1 MNCLICGTVRNVG
14 RHIDKVYAN
23 MILIA
28 KLFNDYEIIL
38 YYDISDDN
46 TLHKLVYYNKINPKF
61 TFHVN
66 KNPLHDLRTHRISN
80 GRNYL
85 MEQIETKKDNYP
97 LFIMMDCD
105 DVCDG
110 IMNVNLLKNSLRRM
124 NEWDSLS
131 FWGNN
136 KNKTNNY
143 YDVWALSLNPY
154 VLPFNYFHNTVSILS
169 NRRIYLNNLN
179 KRAKELNSYI
189 PCYSAFC
196 GFAIYKT
203 EKFVDCRYNGSNK
216 LTYLPK
222 SIVAKNLRIEPNI
235 IPAQDILNYNE
246 DCEHRYFHFQSI
258 LKHKSKIRISPY
270 YLFT

>member
-1 MNCLICGTVRNVG
+1 MNCIICGTVRNVAK
-14 RHIDKVYAN
+14 HFDKVYEN
-23 MILIA
+23 MMLTS
-28 KLFNDYEIIL
+28 KLFDDYEIIL
-38 YYDISDDN
+38 YYDISEDT
-46 TLHKLVYYNKINPKF
+46 TLHKLVHYNKINPKF

-66 KNPLHDLRTHRISN
+66 KEPLEELRTHRLAT

-85 MEQIETKKDNYP
+85 MEQIESKKELYP
-97 LFIMMDCD
+97 FFIMMDCD

-110 IMNVNLLKNSLRRM
+110 EININLLKNSLRRM

-136 KNKTNNY
+136 KVKHGGY
-143 YDVWALSLNPY
+143 YDVWALSINPY
-154 VLPFNYFHNTVSILS
+154 VLPFNYFHDINSILFK
-169 NRRIYLNNLN
+169 RRIYLNNLN
-179 KRAKELNSYI
+179 KMAKKLNAYI

-203 EKFVDCRYNGSNK
+203 EKFADCRYNGHNK
-216 LTYLPK
+216 INYIPK
-222 SIVAKNLRIEPNI
+222 SIVKNNLAIETNM
-235 IPAQDILNYNE
+235 IPDNDIFNYDE

-258 LKHKSKIRISPY
+258 LKNNSRIRISPY

>member
-14 RHIDKVYAN
+14 KYIDKVYAN
-23 MILIA
+23 MITIS

-46 TLHKLVYYNKINPKF
+46 TLHKLVYYNKLNPKF

-66 KNPLHDLRTHRISN
+66 KNPLHELRTHRLAI

-85 MEQIETKKDNYP
+85 MEQIEAKKDKYP

-110 IMNVNLLKNSLRRM
+110 NINTNLLINSLQRM
-124 NEWDSLS
+124 NEWDSIS

-136 KNKTNNY
+136 KNKLNGY
-143 YDVWALSLNPY
+143 YDVWALSINPY
-154 VLPFNYFHNTVSILS
+154 VLPFNYFHNIGLS
-169 NRRIYLNNLN
+169 LSRRRAYINALN
-179 KRAKELNSYI
+179 KKARELNKYI

-203 EKFVDCRYNGSNK
+203 NKFVDCRYNGSNK
-216 LTYLPK
+216 LNYIPA
-222 SIVAKNLRIEPNI
+222 SIVANNLRVEPALI
-235 IPAQDILNYNE
+235 DEKDILNYDE
-246 DCEHRYFHFQSI
+246 DCEHRSFHFRSI
-258 LKHKSKIRISPY
+258 LKHNSKIRISPY